1 MFWKAKTRGRFK
13 RPNIYMKQS
22 LVNDWQWR
30 PQTKIQPP
38 KWIPKQSKKIKE
50 ELDTNT
56 KQRDLVR
63 ARKIQYQ
70 RQDID
75 SIISRTLY
83 ETLSKA
89 FSHSS
94 HYLTYNWTKEC
105 PKIIFKIETNT
116 CEQNRKQQMALV

>member
-1 MFWKAKTRGRFK
+1 MATS
-13 RPNIYMKQS
+13 N
-22 LVNDWQWR
+22 
-30 PQTKIQPP
+30 KIQPP
-38 KWIPKQSKKIKE
+38 KSIPKQSKKIKE
-50 ELDTNT
+50 ELHTNT

-83 ETLSKA
+83 ETLSKS

-105 PKIIFKIETNT
+105 PKNHF
-116 CEQNRKQQMALV
+116 QNRNEHMRTES